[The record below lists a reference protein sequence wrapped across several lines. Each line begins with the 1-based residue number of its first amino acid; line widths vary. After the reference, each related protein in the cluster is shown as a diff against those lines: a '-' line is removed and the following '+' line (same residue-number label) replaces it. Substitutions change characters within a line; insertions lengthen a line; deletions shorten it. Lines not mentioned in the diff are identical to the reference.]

1 MIATPFVQGRLRN
14 EALSISVETE
24 CGHCG
29 EPLHL
34 EIDSE
39 LNYRVAEAGAEPMV
53 YAPMLDLTKL
63 DDPSIIDG
71 F

>member
-1 MIATPFVQGRLRN
+1 MEFKV
-14 EALSISVETE
+14 STE

-29 EPLHL
+29 APLHL

-39 LNYRVAEAGAEPMV
+39 LNYQVGEQEAQPLIYV
-53 YAPMLDLTKL
+53 PFVDFQKI
-63 DDPSIIDG
+63 DDPSIIDQ